1 MEQAKFAYSLLRK
14 ALEKQIKKK
23 KRIEDAAKNK
33 QKQLKMEP
41 ENNT

>member
-23 KRIEDAAKNK
+23 KNEDAAKNK
-33 QKQLKMEP
+33 QKRLKMEP